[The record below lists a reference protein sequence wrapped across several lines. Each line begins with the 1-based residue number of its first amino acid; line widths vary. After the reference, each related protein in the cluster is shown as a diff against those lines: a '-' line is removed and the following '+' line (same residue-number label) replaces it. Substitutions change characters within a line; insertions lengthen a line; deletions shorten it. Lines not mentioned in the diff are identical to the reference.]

1 MIQYIWIRIERDPY
15 RKGGYESMK
24 KALVIGAGPAGLT
37 AAYELLTKSKDIEVT
52 VFEESDCFGGISKT
66 VNYKGNRMDMGGHR
80 FFSKIPE
87 VNEWWDKMLP
97 MQGAPTYDDILLDR
111 PMPLAKG
118 GPDPEK
124 EDRVMLTRHR
134 VSRIYFDSKFYDY
147 PISLKLET
155 FKNFGFLTTMKV
167 GFSYLASLLHKRP
180 DDNLEN
186 FYINRYGR
194 KLYSMFFEY
203 YTENLWG
210 RHPSEIDAS
219 WGAQRTKGLS
229 IMAIIKDVFE
239 KKFKKKNRK
248 VETSLIEEFKYPK
261 LGPGQLWDVTASEIE
276 KLGGTIIKN
285 AKVTK
290 IHKNENNVITSLT
303 YEKDGQEHTMEGDYF
318 ISSMP
323 VKDLVNGMN
332 DVPADPARIAAGL
345 PYRDYMTL
353 GVLVPKINLKNK
365 TKLKTVSNIVPD
377 CWVYVQDRHV
387 KLGRFQIY
395 NNWSPYMIKDLEHTI
410 WIGLEYFVNEGDNF
424 WNMTEEEFS
433 KIGIDE
439 MIKLGLIDTPD
450 VVLDTHM
457 EKVKKAYPAYFD
469 TYDEIDTLVA
479 YLSSIDNLYCVGR
492 NGQHR
497 YNNIDHSM
505 VTSFESVKNILNGT
519 KDKTNIWNV
528 NTEKEYHEEGAKNEA
543 EVD

>member
-1 MIQYIWIRIERDPY
+1 
-15 RKGGYESMK
+15 MK
-24 KALVIGAGPAGLT
+24 KALIIGAGPAGLT
-37 AAYELLTKSKDIEVT
+37 AAYELLTKSKDIEVV

-87 VNEWWDKMLP
+87 VNAWWDHMLP
-97 MQGAPTYDDILLDR
+97 MQGHPTYDDIILHR
-111 PMPLAKG
+111 PMPVAEG

-134 VSRIYFDSKFYDY
+134 VSRILFDTKFYDY
-147 PISLKLET
+147 PISLKPET
-155 FKNFGFLTTMKV
+155 FKNFGLLTTLKV
-167 GFSYLASLLHKRP
+167 GFSYLGSMFHKLP
-180 DDNLEN
+180 ETNLEN
-186 FYINRYGR
+186 FYINRFGR

-219 WGAQRTKGLS
+219 WGAQRVKGLS
-229 IMAIIKDVFE
+229 IVAILKDVFGRI
-239 KKFKKKNRK
+239 FKKKNRK

-261 LGPGQLWDVTASEIE
+261 LGPGQLWDVTAAEVE
-276 KLGGTIIKN
+276 KLGGTIIRN

-290 IHKNENNVITSLT
+290 IHKNAENKLT
-303 YEKDGQEHTMEGDYF
+303 GVTYVKDGTEVQADGDYV

-323 VKDLVNGMN
+323 VRDLVGGMN
-332 DVPADPARIAAGL
+332 DVPADAARIAAGL

-353 GVLVPKINLKNK
+353 GVLVPKINLVNK
-365 TKLKTVSNIVPD
+365 TNIRTVNNIVPD
-377 CWVYVQDRHV
+377 CWVYVQDRNV

-395 NNWSPYMIKDLEHTI
+395 NNWSPYMIKDLEHTV
-410 WIGLEYFVNEGDNF
+410 WIGLEYFVNEGDEY
-424 WNMTEEEFS
+424 WNMTEEEFA
-433 KIGIDE
+433 KIGVSE
-439 MIKLGLIDTPD
+439 MIKLGLIDSPD
-450 VVLDTHM
+450 VVLDVHM

-469 TYDEIDTLVA
+469 TYDEIDRLID
-479 YLSSIDNLYCVGR
+479 YLSSIENLYCVGR

-505 VTSFESVKNILNGT
+505 VTSFEAVKNILTGS
-519 KDKTNIWNV
+519 KDKKNIWSV
-528 NTEKEYHEEGAKNEA
+528 NTEQEYHETSNEEGNEA

>member
-1 MIQYIWIRIERDPY
+1 
-15 RKGGYESMK
+15 MK
-24 KALVIGAGPAGLT
+24 KALIIGAGPAGLT
-37 AAYELLTKSKDIEVT
+37 AAYELLTKSKDIEVV

-87 VNEWWDKMLP
+87 VNAWWDHMLP
-97 MQGAPTYDDILLDR
+97 MQGHPTYDDIILHR
-111 PMPLAKG
+111 PMPVAEG

-134 VSRIYFDSKFYDY
+134 VSRILFDTKFYDY
-147 PISLKLET
+147 PISLKPET
-155 FKNFGFLTTMKV
+155 FKNFGLLTTLKV
-167 GFSYLASLLHKRP
+167 GFSYLGSMFHKLP
-180 DDNLEN
+180 EDNLEN
-186 FYINRYGR
+186 FYINCFGR

-229 IMAIIKDVFE
+229 IIGILKDFFG
-239 KKFKKKNRK
+239 KLFKVKNRK
-248 VETSLIEEFKYPK
+248 VNTSLIEEFKYPK
-261 LGPGQLWDVTASEIE
+261 LGPGQLWDVTAAEVE

-285 AKVTK
+285 AKVTRV
-290 IHKNENNVITSLT
+290 HKNANNVLTSLT
-303 YEKDGQEHTMEGDYF
+303 YEKDGQELTMEGDYF

-323 VKDLVNGMN
+323 VRDLVDGMN
-332 DVPADPARIAAGL
+332 DVPADAARIAAGL

-353 GVLVPKINLKNK
+353 GVLVPKINLVNK
-365 TKLKTVSNIVPD
+365 TNIRTVNNIVPD
-377 CWVYVQDRHV
+377 CWVYVQDRNV

-395 NNWSPYMIKDLEHTI
+395 NNWSPYMIKDLEHTV
-410 WIGLEYFVNEGDNF
+410 WIGLEYFVNEGDEY
-424 WNMTEEEFS
+424 WNMTEEEFA
-433 KIGIDE
+433 KIGVSE
-439 MIKLGLIDTPD
+439 MIKLGLIDSPD
-450 VVLDTHM
+450 VVLDVHM

-469 TYDEIDTLVA
+469 TYDEIDRLID
-479 YLSSIDNLYCVGR
+479 YLSSIENLYCVGR

-505 VTSFESVKNILNGT
+505 VTSFEAVKNILTGS
-519 KDKTNIWNV
+519 KDKKNIWSV
-528 NTEKEYHEEGAKNEA
+528 NTEQEYHETSNEEGNEA

>member
-1 MIQYIWIRIERDPY
+1 
-15 RKGGYESMK
+15 MK
-24 KALVIGAGPAGLT
+24 KALIIGAGPAGLT
-37 AAYELLTKSKDIEVT
+37 AAYELLTKTKDIEVV

-87 VNEWWDKMLP
+87 VNEWWDHMLP
-97 MQGAPTYDDILLDR
+97 MQGAPTYDDIVLKR
-111 PMPLAKG
+111 EMPVHKG

-134 VSRIYFDSKFYDY
+134 VSRILFDTKFYDY
-147 PISLKLET
+147 PISLKPET
-155 FKNFGFLTTMKV
+155 FKNFGVLTTLKV
-167 GFSYLASLLHKRP
+167 GFSYLGSMFHKLP
-180 DDNLEN
+180 EDNLEN
-186 FYINRYGR
+186 FYINCFGR

-229 IMAIIKDVFE
+229 IMGILKDFFG
-239 KKFKKKNRK
+239 KLFKVKNRK
-248 VETSLIEEFKYPK
+248 VNTSLIEEFKYPK
-261 LGPGQLWDVTASEIE
+261 LGPGQLWDVTAAEVE

-290 IHKNENNVITSLT
+290 LHKDANNVLTSLT
-303 YEKDGQEHTMEGDYF
+303 YEKDGQEFTMEGDYF

-323 VKDLVNGMN
+323 VKDLVGGMN
-332 DVPADPARIAAGL
+332 DVPAEPARIAKGL

-353 GVLVPKINLKNK
+353 GVLVPKINLVNK
-365 TKLKTVSNIVPD
+365 TNIKTINNIVPD
-377 CWVYVQDRHV
+377 CWVYVQDRNV

-395 NNWSPYMIKDLEHTI
+395 NNWSPYMIKDLEHTV
-410 WIGLEYFVNEGDNF
+410 WIGLEYFVNEGDEY
-424 WNMTEEEFS
+424 WNMTEEEFAR
-433 KIGIDE
+433 IGVSE
-439 MIKLGLIDTPD
+439 MIKLGLIDSAD
-450 VVLDTHM
+450 VVLDVHM

-469 TYDEIDTLVA
+469 TYDEMDKLVE
-479 YLSSIDNLYCVGR
+479 YLSGIENLYCVGR

-505 VTSFESVKNILNGT
+505 VTSFEAVKNIISGIR
-519 KDKTNIWNV
+519 DKKNIWSV
-528 NTEKEYHEEGAKNEA
+528 NTEQEYHETSSNEEEKNQA

>member
-1 MIQYIWIRIERDPY
+1 
-15 RKGGYESMK
+15 MK
-24 KALVIGAGPAGLT
+24 KALIIGAGPAGLT
-37 AAYELLTKSKDIEVT
+37 AAYELLTKSKDIEVV

-87 VNEWWDKMLP
+87 VNAWWDHMLP
-97 MQGAPTYDDILLDR
+97 MQGHPTYDDIILHR
-111 PMPLAKG
+111 PMPVAEG

-134 VSRIYFDSKFYDY
+134 VSRILFDTKFYDY
-147 PISLKLET
+147 PISLKPET
-155 FKNFGFLTTMKV
+155 FKNFGLLTTLKV
-167 GFSYLASLLHKRP
+167 GFSYLGSMFHKLP
-180 DDNLEN
+180 EDNLEN
-186 FYINRYGR
+186 FYINCFGR

-229 IMAIIKDVFE
+229 IMGILKDFFG
-239 KKFKKKNRK
+239 KLFKVKNRK
-248 VETSLIEEFKYPK
+248 VNTSLIEEFKYPK
-261 LGPGQLWDVTASEIE
+261 LGPGQLWDVTAAEVE

-285 AKVTK
+285 AKVTRV
-290 IHKNENNVITSLT
+290 HKNANNVLTSLT
-303 YEKDGQEHTMEGDYF
+303 YEKDGQELTMEGDYF

-323 VKDLVNGMN
+323 VRDLVGGMN
-332 DVPADPARIAAGL
+332 DVPADAARIAAGL

-353 GVLVPKINLKNK
+353 GVLVPKINLVNK
-365 TKLKTVSNIVPD
+365 TNIRTLNNIVPD
-377 CWVYVQDRHV
+377 CWVYVQDRNV

-395 NNWSPYMIKDLEHTI
+395 NNWSPYMIKDLEHTV
-410 WIGLEYFVNEGDNF
+410 WIGLEYFVNEGDEY
-424 WNMTEEEFS
+424 WNMTEEEFA
-433 KIGIDE
+433 KIGVSE
-439 MIKLGLIDTPD
+439 MIKLGLIDSPD
-450 VVLDTHM
+450 VVLDVHM

-469 TYDEIDTLVA
+469 TYDEMDRLVD
-479 YLSSIDNLYCVGR
+479 YLSSIENLYCVGR

-505 VTSFESVKNILNGT
+505 VTSFEAVKNILTGS
-519 KDKTNIWNV
+519 KDKKNIWSV
-528 NTEKEYHEEGAKNEA
+528 NTEQEYHETSNEEGNEA

>member
-1 MIQYIWIRIERDPY
+1 
-15 RKGGYESMK
+15 MK
-24 KALVIGAGPAGLT
+24 KALIIGAGPAGLT
-37 AAYELLTKSKDIEVT
+37 AAYELLTKSKDIEVI

-87 VNEWWDKMLP
+87 VNAWWDHMLP
-97 MQGAPTYDDILLDR
+97 MQGYPTYDDIILHR
-111 PMPLAKG
+111 PMPVTKG

-134 VSRIYFDSKFYDY
+134 VSRILFDTKFYDY
-147 PISLKLET
+147 PISLKPET
-155 FKNFGFLTTMKV
+155 FKNFGVLTTLRV
-167 GFSYLASLLHKRP
+167 GFSYLGSMFHKLP
-180 DDNLEN
+180 EDNLEN
-186 FYINRYGR
+186 FYINCFGR

-229 IMAIIKDVFE
+229 IMGILKDFFG
-239 KKFKKKNRK
+239 KLFKVKNRK
-248 VETSLIEEFKYPK
+248 VNTSLIEEFKYPK
-261 LGPGQLWDVTASEIE
+261 LGPGQLWDVTAAEVE

-290 IHKNENNVITSLT
+290 LHKNADNVLTSLT
-303 YEKDGQEHTMEGDYF
+303 YEKDGQEFTMEGDYF

-323 VKDLVNGMN
+323 VKDLVGGMN
-332 DVPADPARIAAGL
+332 DVPAEPARIAKGL

-353 GVLVPKINLKNK
+353 GVLVPKINLVNK
-365 TKLKTVSNIVPD
+365 TNIKTINNIVPD
-377 CWVYVQDRHV
+377 CWVYVQDRNV

-395 NNWSPYMIKDLEHTI
+395 NNWSPYMIKDLDHTV
-410 WIGLEYFVNEGDNF
+410 WIGLEYFVNEGDEY
-424 WNMTEEEFS
+424 WNMTEEEFA
-433 KIGIDE
+433 KIGVSE
-439 MIKLGLIDTPD
+439 MIKLGLIDSPD
-450 VVLDTHM
+450 VVLDVHM

-469 TYDEIDTLVA
+469 TYDEMDKLVD
-479 YLSSIDNLYCVGR
+479 YLSSIENLYCVGR

-505 VTSFESVKNILNGT
+505 VTSFEAVKNILTGS
-519 KDKTNIWNV
+519 KDKKNIWSV
-528 NTEKEYHEEGAKNEA
+528 NTEQEYHETSNEEGNEA

>member
-1 MIQYIWIRIERDPY
+1 
-15 RKGGYESMK
+15 MK
-24 KALVIGAGPAGLT
+24 KALIIGAGPAGLT
-37 AAYELLTKSKDIEVT
+37 AAYELLTKARDIEVV

-87 VNEWWDKMLP
+87 VNEWWDNMLP
-97 MQGAPTYDDILLDR
+97 MQGAPTYDDIVLKREMLVH
-111 PMPLAKG
+111 KG

-134 VSRIYFDSKFYDY
+134 VSRILFDTKFYDY
-147 PISLKLET
+147 PIALKPET
-155 FKNFGFLTTMKV
+155 FKNFGVLTTLKV
-167 GFSYLASLLHKRP
+167 GFSYLGSMFHKLP
-180 DDNLEN
+180 EDNLEN
-186 FYINRYGR
+186 FYINCFGR

-229 IMAIIKDVFE
+229 IMGILKDFFG
-239 KKFKKKNRK
+239 KLFKVKNRK
-248 VETSLIEEFKYPK
+248 VNTSLIEEFKYPK
-261 LGPGQLWDVTASEIE
+261 LGPGQLWDVTAAEEE
-276 KLGGTIIKN
+276 KRGGTIIKN
-285 AKVTK
+285 AKVTRV
-290 IHKNENNVITSLT
+290 HKNANNVLTSLT
-303 YEKDGQEHTMEGDYF
+303 YEKDGQELTMEGDYF

-323 VKDLVNGMN
+323 VRDLVGGMN
-332 DVPADPARIAAGL
+332 DVPADAARIAAGL

-353 GVLVPKINLKNK
+353 GVLVPKINLVNK
-365 TKLKTVSNIVPD
+365 TNIRTVNNIVPD
-377 CWVYVQDRHV
+377 CWVYVQDRNV

-395 NNWSPYMIKDLEHTI
+395 NNWSPYMIKDLEHTV
-410 WIGLEYFVNEGDNF
+410 WIGLEYFVNEGDEY
-424 WNMTEEEFS
+424 WNMTEEEFA
-433 KIGIDE
+433 KIGVSE
-439 MIKLGLIDTPD
+439 MIKLGLIDSPD
-450 VVLDTHM
+450 VVLDVHM

-469 TYDEIDTLVA
+469 TYDEIDRLID
-479 YLSSIDNLYCVGR
+479 YLSSIENLYCVGR

-505 VTSFESVKNILNGT
+505 VTSFEAVKNILTGS
-519 KDKTNIWNV
+519 KDKKNIWSV
-528 NTEKEYHEEGAKNEA
+528 NTEQEYHETSNEEGNEA

>member
-1 MIQYIWIRIERDPY
+1 
-15 RKGGYESMK
+15 MK

-37 AAYELLTKSKDIEVT
+37 AAYELLTKSEDMEVM

-66 VNYKGNRMDMGGHR
+66 VEYKGNRMDVGGHR

-87 VNEWWDKMLP
+87 VNAWWDKMLP
-97 MQGAPTYDDILLDR
+97 MQGSATYDDILLNR
-111 PMPLAKG
+111 PMPLTEG

-134 VSRIYFDSKFYDY
+134 VSRILFDNKFYDY
-147 PISLKLET
+147 PVTLKMET
-155 FKNFGFLTTMKV
+155 LKNMGFFTTMKV
-167 GFSYLASLLHKRP
+167 GFSYLAAILHKKP
-180 DDNLEN
+180 EDNLEN
-186 FYINRYGR
+186 FYINRFGR

-219 WGAQRTKGLS
+219 WGAQRVKGLS
-229 IMAIIKDVFE
+229 VVAIIKDIFG
-239 KKFKKKNRK
+239 KIFKKKNRK

-261 LGPGQLWDVTASEIE
+261 LGPGQLWDVTAEEIT

-290 IHKNENNVITSLT
+290 LQKEGDKIVSLT
-303 YEKDGQEHTMEGDYF
+303 YVKDGQEVTVEGDYI

-323 VKDLVNGMN
+323 VKDLVAGMN
-332 DVPADPARIAAGL
+332 DVPAEPARIAAGL

-353 GVLVPKINLKNK
+353 GVLVPKINLENK
-365 TKLKTVSNIVPD
+365 TKLKTVSNIVSD
-377 CWVYVQDRHV
+377 CWVYVQDRRV
-387 KLGRFQIY
+387 KMGRFQTY
-395 NNWSPYMIKDLEHTI
+395 NNWSPYMIKDLENTI
-410 WIGLEYFVNEGDNF
+410 WIGLEYFVNEGDEF
-424 WNMTEEEFS
+424 WNMTEEQFS
-433 KIGIDE
+433 AFGVQE
-439 MIKLGLIDTPD
+439 MVNLGLIDSPD

-469 TYDEIDTLVA
+469 TYDEMDKLVE
-479 YLSSIDNLYCVGR
+479 YLKSIDNLYCVGR

-505 VTSFESVKNILNGT
+505 VTSFETVKNILSGE
-519 KDKTNIWNV
+519 KDKSNIWSV
-528 NTEKEYHEEGAKNEA
+528 NTEQEYHEEAAENEA

>member
-1 MIQYIWIRIERDPY
+1 
-15 RKGGYESMK
+15 MK
-24 KALVIGAGPAGLT
+24 KALIIGAGPAGLT
-37 AAYELLTKSKDIEVT
+37 AAYELLKQTKDVEVV
-52 VFEESDCFGGISKT
+52 VFEESDSFGGISKT
-66 VNYKGNRMDMGGHR
+66 VNYNGNRMDMGGHR

-87 VNEWWDKMLP
+87 VNAWWDNMLP
-97 MQGAPTYDDILLDR
+97 MQGHPTYDDILLNR
-111 PMPLAKG
+111 PMPLTKG

-124 EDRVMLTRHR
+124 EDRVMLTRRR
-134 VSRIYFDSKFYDY
+134 VSRIYFDDKFYDY

-155 FKNFGFLTTMKV
+155 FKNMGIFKTIQV
-167 GFSYLASLLHKRP
+167 GFSYVWSMIFKKTE
-180 DDNLEN
+180 DNLEN
-186 FYINRYGR
+186 FYINRFGR

-219 WGAQRTKGLS
+219 WGAQRVKGLS
-229 IMAIIKDVFE
+229 IVAIIKDVFG
-239 KKFKKKNRK
+239 KIFNVKNRK

-261 LGPGQLWDVTASEIE
+261 LGPGQLWEVTADEIT
-276 KLGGTIIKN
+276 KLGGTIYKN

-290 IHKNENNVITSLT
+290 IHKNKDNILTGLT
-303 YEKDGQEHTMEGDYF
+303 YEMDGKEYTMEGDYI

-323 VKDLVNGMN
+323 VKDLVAGMN
-332 DVPADPARIAAGL
+332 DVPKNEARIAAGL

-353 GVLVPKINLKNK
+353 GVLVPKIKLENK
-365 TKLKTVSNIVPD
+365 TNLKTVSNIVPD
-377 CWVYVQDRHV
+377 CWVYVQDRKV

-395 NNWSPYMIKDLEHTI
+395 NNWSPYMIKDLENTV
-410 WIGLEYFVNEGDNF
+410 WIGLEYFVNEGDEF

-433 KIGIDE
+433 KVGVEE
-439 MIKLGLIDTPD
+439 MIKLGLIDRAD
-450 VVLDTHM
+450 EVIDTHM

-469 TYDEIDTLVA
+469 TYDEIDTLVS
-479 YLSSIDNLYCVGR
+479 YLKSIDNLYCVGR

-505 VTSFESVKNILNGT
+505 CTSFETVKNILSGT
-519 KDKTNIWNV
+519 KNKDNIWNV
-528 NTEKEYHEEGAKNEA
+528 NTEKEYHETSNEKNEGN

>member
-1 MIQYIWIRIERDPY
+1 
-15 RKGGYESMK
+15 MK
-24 KALVIGAGPAGLT
+24 KALIIGAGPAGLT
-37 AAYELLTKSKDIEVT
+37 AAYELLTKSKDIEVI

-87 VNEWWDKMLP
+87 VNAWWDHMLP
-97 MQGAPTYDDILLDR
+97 MQGHPTYDDIILNR
-111 PMPLAKG
+111 PMPVTKG

-134 VSRIYFDSKFYDY
+134 VSRILFDTKFYDY
-147 PISLKLET
+147 PISLKPET
-155 FKNFGFLTTMKV
+155 FKNFGLLTTLKV
-167 GFSYLASLLHKRP
+167 GFSYLGSMFHKLP
-180 DDNLEN
+180 ETNLEN
-186 FYINRYGR
+186 FYINRFGR

-219 WGAQRTKGLS
+219 WGAQRVKGLS
-229 IMAIIKDVFE
+229 IVAILKDVFG
-239 KKFKKKNRK
+239 KVFKKKNRK

-261 LGPGQLWDVTASEIE
+261 LGPGQLWDVTAAEVE

-290 IHKNENNVITSLT
+290 IHKNAENKLT
-303 YEKDGQEHTMEGDYF
+303 GVTYVKDGKEVQVEGDYV

-323 VKDLVNGMN
+323 VKDLVGGMN
-332 DVPADPARIAAGL
+332 DVPADAARIAAGL

-353 GVLVPKINLKNK
+353 GVLVPKINLVNK
-365 TKLKTVSNIVPD
+365 THIKTVNNMVPD
-377 CWVYVQDRHV
+377 CWVYVQDRNV

-395 NNWSPYMIKDLEHTI
+395 NNWSPYMIKDLEHTV
-410 WIGLEYFVNEGDNF
+410 WIGLEYFVNEGDEY
-424 WNMTEEEFS
+424 WNMTEEEFA
-433 KIGIDE
+433 KIGVSE
-439 MIKLGLIDTPD
+439 MIKLGLIDSQD
-450 VVLDTHM
+450 VVLDVHM

-469 TYDEIDTLVA
+469 TYDEMDKLVD
-479 YLSSIDNLYCVGR
+479 YLSSIENLYCVGR

-505 VTSFESVKNILNGT
+505 VTSFEAVKNILTGS
-519 KDKTNIWNV
+519 KDKKNIWSV
-528 NTEKEYHEEGAKNEA
+528 NTEQEYHETSNDEGNEA

>member
-1 MIQYIWIRIERDPY
+1 M
-15 RKGGYESMK
+15 
-24 KALVIGAGPAGLT
+24 V
-37 AAYELLTKSKDIEVT
+37 

-87 VNEWWDKMLP
+87 VNAWWDHMLP
-97 MQGAPTYDDILLDR
+97 MQGHPTYDDIILHR
-111 PMPLAKG
+111 PMPVAEG

-134 VSRIYFDSKFYDY
+134 VSRILFDTKFYDY
-147 PISLKLET
+147 PISLKPET
-155 FKNFGFLTTMKV
+155 FKNFGLLTTLKV
-167 GFSYLASLLHKRP
+167 GFSYLGSMFHKLP
-180 DDNLEN
+180 EDNLEN
-186 FYINRYGR
+186 FYINCFGR

-229 IMAIIKDVFE
+229 IMGILKDFFG
-239 KKFKKKNRK
+239 KLFKVKNRK
-248 VETSLIEEFKYPK
+248 VNTSLIEEFKYPK
-261 LGPGQLWDVTASEIE
+261 LGPGQLWDVTAAEVE

-285 AKVTK
+285 AKVTRV
-290 IHKNENNVITSLT
+290 HKNANNVLTSLT
-303 YEKDGQEHTMEGDYF
+303 YEKDGQELTMEGDYF

-323 VKDLVNGMN
+323 VKDLVGGMN
-332 DVPADPARIAAGL
+332 DVPADAARIAAGL

-353 GVLVPKINLKNK
+353 GVLVPKINLVNK
-365 TKLKTVSNIVPD
+365 TNIRTVNNIVPD
-377 CWVYVQDRHV
+377 CWVYVQDRNV

-395 NNWSPYMIKDLEHTI
+395 NNWSPYMIKDLEHTV
-410 WIGLEYFVNEGDNF
+410 WIGLEYFVNEGDEY
-424 WNMTEEEFS
+424 WNMTEEEFA
-433 KIGIDE
+433 KIGVSE
-439 MIKLGLIDTPD
+439 MIKLGLIDSPD
-450 VVLDTHM
+450 VVLDVHM

-469 TYDEIDTLVA
+469 TYDEIDRLVD
-479 YLSSIDNLYCVGR
+479 YLSSIENLYCVGR

-505 VTSFESVKNILNGT
+505 VTSFEAVKNILTGS
-519 KDKTNIWNV
+519 KDKKNIWSV
-528 NTEKEYHEEGAKNEA
+528 NTEQEYHETSNEEGNEA

>member
-1 MIQYIWIRIERDPY
+1 
-15 RKGGYESMK
+15 MK
-24 KALVIGAGPAGLT
+24 KALIIGAGPAGLT
-37 AAYELLTKSKDIEVT
+37 AAYELLKQTKDVEVV
-52 VFEESDCFGGISKT
+52 VFEENDSFGGISKT
-66 VNYKGNRMDMGGHR
+66 VNYNGNRMDMGGHR

-87 VNEWWDKMLP
+87 VNAWWDNMLP
-97 MQGAPTYDDILLDR
+97 MQGHPTYDDILLNR
-111 PMPLAKG
+111 PMPLTKG

-124 EDRVMLTRHR
+124 EDRVMLTRRR
-134 VSRIYFDSKFYDY
+134 VSRIYFDDKFYDY

-155 FKNFGFLTTMKV
+155 FKNMGIFKTIQV
-167 GFSYLASLLHKRP
+167 GFSYIWSMIFKKP
-180 DDNLEN
+180 EDNLEN
-186 FYINRYGR
+186 FYINRFGR

-219 WGAQRTKGLS
+219 WGAQRVKGLS
-229 IMAIIKDVFE
+229 IVAIIKDVFG
-239 KKFKKKNRK
+239 KIFNVKNRK

-261 LGPGQLWDVTASEIE
+261 LGPGQLWEVTADEII
-276 KLGGTIIKN
+276 KLGGTIYKN

-290 IHKNENNVITSLT
+290 VHKNSANILTGLT
-303 YEKDGQEHTMEGDYF
+303 YEMDGKEYTIDGDYI

-323 VKDLVNGMN
+323 VKDLVAGMN
-332 DVPADPARIAAGL
+332 DVPSNEARIAAGL

-353 GVLVPKINLKNK
+353 GVLVPKIKLENK
-365 TKLKTVSNIVPD
+365 TNLKTVSNIVPD
-377 CWVYVQDRHV
+377 CWVYVQDRKV

-395 NNWSPYMIKDLEHTI
+395 NNWSPYMIKDLENTV
-410 WIGLEYFVNEGDNF
+410 WIGLEYFVNEGDEF

-433 KIGIDE
+433 KIGVEE
-439 MIKLGLIDTPD
+439 MIKLGLIDHAD
-450 VVLDTHM
+450 EVIDTHM

-469 TYDEIDTLVA
+469 TYDEIDTLIS
-479 YLSSIDNLYCVGR
+479 YLKSIDNLYCVGR

-505 VTSFESVKNILNGT
+505 CTSFETVKNILSGT
-519 KDKTNIWNV
+519 KNKDNIWSV
-528 NTEKEYHEEGAKNEA
+528 NTEKEYHETSNEKNEGN

>member
-1 MIQYIWIRIERDPY
+1 
-15 RKGGYESMK
+15 MK
-24 KALVIGAGPAGLT
+24 KALIIGAGPAGLT
-37 AAYELLTKSKDIEVT
+37 AAYELLTKARDIEVV

-80 FFSKIPE
+80 FFSKITE
-87 VNEWWDKMLP
+87 VNEWWDNMLP
-97 MQGAPTYDDILLDR
+97 MQGAPTYDDIVLKR
-111 PMPLAKG
+111 EMPVHKG

-134 VSRIYFDSKFYDY
+134 VSRILFDTKFYDY
-147 PISLKLET
+147 PISLKPET
-155 FKNFGFLTTMKV
+155 FKNFGVLTTLKV
-167 GFSYLASLLHKRP
+167 GFSYLGSMFHKLP
-180 DDNLEN
+180 EDNLEN
-186 FYINRYGR
+186 FYINCFGK

-229 IMAIIKDVFE
+229 IMGILKDFFG
-239 KKFKKKNRK
+239 KLFKVKNRK
-248 VETSLIEEFKYPK
+248 VNTSLIEEFKYPK
-261 LGPGQLWDVTASEIE
+261 LGPGQLWDVTAAEVE

-290 IHKNENNVITSLT
+290 VHKNANNVLTSLA
-303 YEKDGQEHTMEGDYF
+303 YEKDGQEFTMEGDYF

-323 VKDLVNGMN
+323 VKDLVGGMN
-332 DVPADPARIAAGL
+332 DVPAEPARIAKGL

-353 GVLVPKINLKNK
+353 GVLVPRINLINK
-365 TKLKTVSNIVPD
+365 TNIKTINNIVPD
-377 CWVYVQDRHV
+377 CWVYVQDRNV

-395 NNWSPYMIKDLEHTI
+395 NNWSPYMIKDLEHTV
-410 WIGLEYFVNEGDNF
+410 WIGLEYFVNEGDEY
-424 WNMTEEEFS
+424 WNMTEEEFAR
-433 KIGIDE
+433 IGVSE
-439 MIKLGLIDTPD
+439 MIRLGLIDSPD
-450 VVLDTHM
+450 VVLDVHM

-469 TYDEIDTLVA
+469 TYDEMDKLVE
-479 YLSSIDNLYCVGR
+479 YLSGIENLYCVGR

-505 VTSFESVKNILNGT
+505 VTSFETVKNIISGT
-519 KDKTNIWNV
+519 RDKTNIWSV
-528 NTEKEYHEEGAKNEA
+528 NTEQEYHETSSNEEEKNQA